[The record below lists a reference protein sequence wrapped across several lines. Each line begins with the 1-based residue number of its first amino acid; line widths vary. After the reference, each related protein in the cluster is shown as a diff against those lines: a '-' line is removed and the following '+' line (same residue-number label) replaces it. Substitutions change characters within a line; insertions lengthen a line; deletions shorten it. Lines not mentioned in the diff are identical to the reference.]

1 MSIILS
7 QDLTLDVPAHVLGE
21 AEAPIGA
28 ATRYDTTVPDQT
40 ILVTFKI
47 GGAHKVVAHA
57 GGAAGAPGGKVVP
70 GSGTFTLDIATEA
83 RGLGWKPG
91 HAVIVTPDPAR
102 FTLVLS

>member
-21 AEAPIGA
+21 TEEPIGA
-28 ATRYDTTVPDQT
+28 ATRYDTTVPGQT
-40 ILVTFKI
+40 IVVTFKV
-47 GGAHKVVAHA
+47 GGAHKVQAKAA
-57 GGAAGAPGGKVVP
+57 GDAGAPGGKTV
-70 GSGTFTLDIATEA
+70 SSAGTLTLDIATEA